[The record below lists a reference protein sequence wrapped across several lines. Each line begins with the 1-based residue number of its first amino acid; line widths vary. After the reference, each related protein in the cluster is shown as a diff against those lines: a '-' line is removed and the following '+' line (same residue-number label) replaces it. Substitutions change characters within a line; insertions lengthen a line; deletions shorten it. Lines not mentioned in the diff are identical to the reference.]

1 MPINLNL
8 PKKPGLFV
16 TGTDTGVGKTLIAG
30 AIARILTDK
39 GLKVGVF
46 KPIATGC
53 KHSPVRRSFSED
65 GSLGEGG
72 SEIGW
77 DGLISDDTKF
87 LSWCA
92 NSDLSLSTI
101 TPVGYRTP
109 AAPIVSAACDG
120 PAIDFDRIAA
130 AYKDICQNSDIVIV
144 EGIGG
149 VRVPLTE
156 EFDLLDLA
164 VEFAL
169 PAVIVARPNLGTI
182 NHTLM
187 TIDCV
192 RAACG
197 EQACLERSRKSR
209 TAKLKIAGVVINGYK
224 ATESTTAEDTAA
236 ETIEKYGDVEVLA
249 VVPFDETVSIEKPN
263 LGEVILASLAGC
275 DWEKLVRRSPCP
287 S

>member
-8 PKKPGLFV
+8 PKKAGLFV

-30 AIARILTDK
+30 AIAKILTDK

-53 KHSPVRRSFSED
+53 KRR
-65 GSLGEGG
+65 
-72 SEIGW
+72 W
-77 DGLISDDTKF
+77 DGLISDDTEF
-87 LSWCA
+87 LSYCA

-101 TPVGYRTP
+101 TPVGYHTP

-120 PAIDFDRIAA
+120 SAIDFDRIAA
-130 AYKDICQNSDIVIV
+130 AYKDICQNSNIVIV

-192 RAACG
+192 RAA
-197 EQACLERSRKSR
+197 
-209 TAKLKIAGVVINGYK
+209 KLKIAGVVINGYK
-224 ATESTTAEDTAA
+224 ATESTAAEDTAP
-236 ETIEKYGDVEVLA
+236 EVIAQCSGVDILS
-249 VVPFDETVSIEKPN
+249 VVPFDETVDIEEPN
-263 LGEVILASLAGC
+263 LGEFIVGSLMDC
-275 DWEKLVRRSPCP
+275 DWEKLAER
-287 S
+287 

>member
-8 PKKPGLFV
+8 PKKAGLFI
-16 TGTDTGVGKTLIAG
+16 TGTDTAVGKTLIAG

-39 GLKVGVF
+39 GIKVGVF

-53 KHSPVRRSFSED
+53 KRTW
-65 GSLGEGG
+65 EGHV
-72 SEIGW
+72 SC
-77 DGLISDDTKF
+77 DTHF
-87 LSWCA
+87 LAYCA
-92 NSDLSLSTI
+92 NSNLSLSTI
-101 TPVGYRTP
+101 TPIGYPTP

-130 AYKDICQNSDIVIV
+130 AYKEICQNSDIIIV

-149 VRVPLTE
+149 VRVPLTQ

-169 PAVIVARPNLGTI
+169 PVVIVARPNLGTI

-192 RAACG
+192 RSA
-197 EQACLERSRKSR
+197 E
-209 TAKLKIAGVVINGYK
+209 LKIAGVVINGYN
-224 ATESTTAEDTAA
+224 ATESTIAEDTAPQVITECA
-236 ETIEKYGDVEVLA
+236 GVNVLS
-249 VVPFDETVSIEKPN
+249 VVPFDEMVDIEAPN
-263 LGEVILASLAGC
+263 LGEFIVGSLMDC
-275 DWEKLVRRSPCP
+275 DWAKLARI
-287 S
+287 